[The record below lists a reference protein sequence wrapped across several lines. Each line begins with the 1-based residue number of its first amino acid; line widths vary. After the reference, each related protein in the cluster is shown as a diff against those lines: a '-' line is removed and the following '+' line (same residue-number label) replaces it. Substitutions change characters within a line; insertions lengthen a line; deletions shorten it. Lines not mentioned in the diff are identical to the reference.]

1 MAQRVDMGPGPTLGG
16 TTVGFWGLAQGSH
29 GEGGGGGIAAMLHDG
44 EALAGTGL
52 TGSVLAPPV
61 PGGSGRPTTG
71 TWPG

>member
-1 MAQRVDMGPGPTLGG
+1 M
-16 TTVGFWGLAQGSH
+16 GFWGLAQRGH
-29 GEGGGGGIAAMLHDG
+29 GEGGGGGGIAAMRRDG

-61 PGGSGRPTTG
+61 PGGSGCPATG